1 MSSGRQ
7 SLNSSS
13 LSLHLSWNAG
23 NASGCGATLEVGIA
37 QFTRHAL
44 RSRMLHRVPE
54 PGDEAVPLEHG
65 RFDDQFAHHVR
76 MPDSHEQ
83 GDVSPVAVPEEICP
97 VDMEIFQ
104 ESGGVFGRLLE
115 AEGTIDIRGVT
126 VSLLLE
132 GDDPPGLGKG
142 RQDLSERGVDRRA
155 SAVKQDKWRVPPA
168 PRPPGLVIKIKK
180 THFPGGGGVEV
191 V

>member
-7 SLNSSS
+7 SLNSSI

-23 NASGCGATLEVGIA
+23 NASGCGATLAVGIA

-44 RSRMLHRVPE
+44 KSRMLHRAPE

-76 MPDSHEQ
+76 MADSHEQ
-83 GDVSPVAVPEEICP
+83 GDVASVAVPEEIRP

-104 ESGGVFGRLLE
+104 ESGGVLGRLLE
-115 AEGTIDIRGVT
+115 AERTIDIGGVP

-132 GDDPPGLGKG
+132 GDDPPGLRKG

-155 SAVKQDKWRVPPA
+155 SAVKQNQRRLPA
-168 PRPPGLVIKIKK
+168 VLDTMDLVIQAK
-180 THFPGGGGVEV
+180 TVHGA
-191 V
+191 